1 MGQTLTTEILPIQR
15 RHRLLKDACTVIGA
29 SIIISLCAPLSFP
42 LPFTPVPIAI
52 AAQVVLLLS
61 VLLGS
66 QRATLA
72 VIAYLLQGAAG
83 LPVFAAGGAV
93 GLLRFVGPTGGYLLG
108 YILAAFVTG
117 LICEKMKQRT
127 EGKVFA
133 AMVVGNLIIFI
144 CGLAHLSHFVP
155 MGSLLFLGFFPFIGG
170 EIVKLILA
178 QRALKALKFFK
189 GSRF

>member
-1 MGQTLTTEILPIQR
+1 MAQTLSTQISVGTQR
-15 RHRLLKDACTVIGA
+15 DSFLRSLCIVLGA

-42 LPFTPVPIAI
+42 LPFTPIPVAI

-72 VIAYLLQGAAG
+72 VIAYLIQGAMG
-83 LPVFAAGGAV
+83 LPVFAGG
-93 GLLRFVGPTGGYLLG
+93 GSSILRLAGPTGGYLLG
-108 YILAAFVTG
+108 YVLAAFVTG
-117 LICEKMKQRT
+117 LICEKMKRRT

-133 AMVVGNLIIFI
+133 AMAAGNLVIFV

-155 MGSLLFLGFFPFIGG
+155 MGSLLLLGFFPFIVG

-178 QRALKALKFFK
+178 QRALKALKFFN
-189 GSRF
+189 GA

>member
-1 MGQTLTTEILPIQR
+1 MAQTLSNEFLVATQR
-15 RHRLLKDACTVIGA
+15 DSLLKTVCTVLGA

-42 LPFTPVPIAI
+42 LPFTPIPIAI

-72 VIAYLLQGAAG
+72 VAAYLIQGAMG
-83 LPVFAAGGAV
+83 LPVFAGG
-93 GLLRFVGPTGGYLLG
+93 GSGILRFAGPTGGYLLG
-108 YILAAFVTG
+108 YLLAAFVTG
-117 LICEKMKQRT
+117 LICEKMKRRT

-133 AMVVGNLIIFI
+133 AMAAGNLIIFI
-144 CGLAHLSHFVP
+144 CGMAHLSHFVP
-155 MGSLLFLGFFPFIGG
+155 IGSLLLLGFFPFIGG

-178 QRALKALKFFK
+178 QRALKALKFFN
-189 GSRF
+189 GA